1 MKDTI
6 IKYTMITS
14 AMIFLLCTAVTVGA
28 EQKIGFVRTG
38 YIMGKHEPYKAAMKK
53 FEEIERDENDKFRK
67 MTADFQQKVDA
78 AQKQAAFM
86 SQDTIAEKSKELER
100 ENALLEEY
108 SAKLFDR
115 ENGILANKYKEL
127 LHPVFDHVNKM
138 IHKVRVDEGYAFVFE
153 AEAETL
159 IDADEQFDLSDKVL
173 AALEKE
179 PYKEPSK
186 EPDKE

>member
-1 MKDTI
+1 MKDTV
-6 IKYTMITS
+6 IKYTMTAS
-14 AMIFLLCTAVTVGA
+14 AMIFLLCAAVTVGA

-38 YIMGKHEPYKAAMKK
+38 YIMSKHEPYKAAMKK
-53 FEEIERDENDKFRK
+53 FEELEREENNKFKNMTDE
-67 MTADFQQKVDA
+67 FQKKVDA

-86 SQDTIAEKSKELER
+86 SQDTIVEKSKELER

-127 LHPVFDHVNKM
+127 LHPIFDHVNKM
-138 IHKVRVDEGYAFVFE
+138 ISKVRVDEGYAFIFE
-153 AEAETL
+153 AESETL

-173 AALEKE
+173 AVLEKE
-179 PYKEPSK
+179 PYKEPNK
-186 EPDKE
+186 E